1 MFLKTDFPILLS
13 PLCPSPRPRI
23 PGMMLSFPR
32 PDSRRL
38 SSKLRQRLP
47 FADACYLNPLRV
59 RRIAKLENIMKISHL
74 KIGTRLGLGFG
85 IVVLM
90 LAAVAFI
97 AVSRINMLNGATDR
111 ILNDRFVKVSITKQM
126 QSEVN
131 LQARYLRNAIIG
143 AADPAEVSSSLE
155 KVRES
160 SKKNI
165 ALTDKLD
172 KMINTPKGR
181 ELFTTMVERRDVYR
195 KARDQSVKLLEEGKA
210 EQAGSFVLKE
220 LRPPQN
226 TFFDSII
233 AMAEFQESLMV
244 KEGEQAEAD
253 GAQAVRWTLAL
264 SVLAAVAAV
273 LIGVFITRS
282 ITVPVNRAVALAQ
295 TVAAGDLSSH
305 IEVDSTDEIGAL
317 LQALKEMNQ
326 KLNNIVGQ
334 VRISTDEIATATGE
348 VATGNMDLSS
358 RTEQQASALEETAS
372 SMEELTSTVK
382 QNSDNARQA
391 NQLAVSAVEV
401 ARQGGAVVSEVV
413 STMGQINESASKIA
427 DIIGVIDGIAFQTN
441 ILALNAAVEAARAGE
456 QGRGFAVVASEV
468 RNLAQRSASAAKEI
482 KTLINDSVEK
492 VEAGNKLVARAGTT
506 MTDVVTSI
514 QRVTDIMSEITTA
527 SHEQE
532 VGIEQINQAITE
544 MDTVTQQNAALV
556 EEAAAATGALEQ
568 QAAHLAEVVSV
579 FKLDTGARVA
589 APMAQKP
596 QKKPSPRLA
605 LATR

>member
-1 MFLKTDFPILLS
+1 
-13 PLCPSPRPRI
+13 
-23 PGMMLSFPR
+23 
-32 PDSRRL
+32 
-38 SSKLRQRLP
+38 
-47 FADACYLNPLRV
+47 
-59 RRIAKLENIMKISHL
+59 MKISHL